1 MHNDDTL
8 ADGYA
13 LSPCLS
19 LEGLDP
25 DSRMDSGGF
34 SNSFDSSATAAYY
47 HGSHQHLADGATI
60 DGHLTFAERPSHGP
74 FDLSSNTNCDFS
86 GPGDSSA
93 TTVYD
98 HGQKSHFASGSQ
110 NFSSMVVQGHQLIT
124 PPSSEGFKT
133 ARKYT
138 CCFCDAPF
146 KRSVNVFVFFKR
158 HISQK
163 HSCSQHTFHCPDS
176 TCSSVF
182 LESHSLESHMM
193 SQHRRNI
200 EAAELSSAKRQEPH
214 PSACAV
220 CQAPTSDWESFFDCL
235 REHFFASTS
244 TVPLP
249 SVLSPRYEDADA
261 SHSEM
266 GPASQNKRKRI
277 NEEQLPTENLTL
289 KKSQVQ
295 HLTVPC
301 DTSPKPYID
310 AQQEGSPVSFE
321 YSSSASDS
329 KETDITQPDPIDDS
343 IDAGIIGDR
352 DLSHILDSSRYFS
365 ELDQLELATARALGM
380 ETGPISGLTALDDCI
395 DHLKSWKFALAHLQ
409 SQGFCGPSMS
419 ILVEEQGRDNVAEA
433 FPISLANVEQLL
445 GEFTH
450 FSVKGLGLVVKHWIQ
465 KMLNLNEAHFVELSI
480 IDSLTILC
488 SILSVGLLSFSGS
501 HVCPFDANLWSRQV
515 ENIPIGLAGYSFRPR
530 KLACLDEFIGG
541 PAWVLGKTTPN
552 SLPDGETV
560 RYPQQGTDDRSLQQN
575 SGIKVSLS
583 VQQFDELW
591 GPISL
596 VGGFADHGLAIRTE
610 RGFILPL
617 PQYQQSEP
625 PTSHNRTIECHWTA
639 EIPQHIFEGC
649 PRGDFSGVPVSL
661 QRRSKLLIGTAEIG
675 LSVNEKCRSSISSIQ
690 QQIAGRL
697 QYPGTCKAK
706 YVKDGLDLQFGGGQ
720 YVTGGLVRKYKRMP
734 KRTLRAMLLEDCKNP
749 NTKLVPLLGLRV
761 GLEVSACTGN
771 AQRVTLWD
779 ALRLSQTGVQASDNA
794 LYCEHK
800 IGDRNCISTCW
811 TRYHSSNEIDSF
823 EGQPTDG
830 KLLSGPQARRIIIN
844 SLLAL
849 EHTGLDSEGN
859 LQVAWPFSDIPA
871 HCPVL
876 PSTPK
881 EANNWLR
888 VVKETRETCSF
899 PIFSQ
904 RCLEFHDQSLIRSC
918 SAPYI
923 DGHAKPLQ
931 TILSTQILT
940 LATDG
945 PVIRLLEG
953 ARLLVGE
960 AHLTITK
967 KVQGQVAIIAT
978 VSMNPLSP
986 LRLRLRGVLPDA
998 PAHGYKEN
1006 IRPDISVGLSVPV
1019 YVH

>member
-1 MHNDDTL
+1 
-8 ADGYA
+8 
-13 LSPCLS
+13 
-19 LEGLDP
+19 
-25 DSRMDSGGF
+25 MDSGGF
-34 SNSFDSSATAAYY
+34 SNSFDSSATATYY
-47 HGSHQHLADGATI
+47 HGSHQHLADSATI

-74 FDLSSNTNCDFS
+74 FDLSSSTNCDFS

-133 ARKYT
+133 AQKYT

-146 KRSVNVFVFFKR
+146 KRSANVFVFFKR

-235 REHFFASTS
+235 REHFFASTN
-244 TVPLP
+244 TVSLS
-249 SVLSPRYEDADA
+249 SVLSPRNEDADA

-266 GPASQNKRKRI
+266 GPASQNKRKRT
-277 NEEQLPTENLTL
+277 NEEQLPTENLTP

-329 KETDITQPDPIDDS
+329 KETDITQPDLIDDS
-343 IDAGIIGDR
+343 IDAGITGDR
-352 DLSHILDSSRYFS
+352 DLDHILDSSRYFS
-365 ELDQLELATARALGM
+365 QLDQLELATAQALGM
-380 ETGPISGLTALDDCI
+380 ENGPTIALTSLEDCI
-395 DHLKSWKFALAHLQ
+395 EHLNKWKSAHAHLR
-409 SQGFCGPSMS
+409 SQGFCGYLTS
-419 ILVEEQGRDNVAEA
+419 IVVEQQDRDNVAA
-433 FPISLANVEQLL
+433 IFPVSSEWVEWLVWRSS
-445 GEFTH
+445 H
-450 FSVKGLGLVVKHWIQ
+450 FDNKDLDLMAKYRIQ
-465 KMLNLNEAHFVELSI
+465 KILNLNESHFTDLSI
-480 IDSLTILC
+480 TDSLKILC

-501 HVCPFDANLWSRQV
+501 HVCPFDANLWGRQV
-515 ENIPIGLAGYSFRPR
+515 EDIHIGLAGYAFRPR

-541 PAWVLGKTTPN
+541 PAWVLGKTSSSQKTPN
-552 SLPDGETV
+552 SLPGDGETV
-560 RYPQQGTDDRSLQQN
+560 QRPQQGTDDDSLKRDP
-575 SGIKVSLS
+575 GMKVSLS
-583 VQQFDELW
+583 VEQFDELW

-596 VGGFADHGLAIRTE
+596 VGGFTNYGLAIRTE
-610 RGFILPL
+610 RGFIVPL
-617 PQYQQSEP
+617 PHDQQSESP
-625 PTSHNRTIECHWTA
+625 HKRTIECHWA
-639 EIPQHIFEGC
+639 VDLPQYISEAC
-649 PRGDFSGVPVSL
+649 LLGDHSGVPVSSSL
-661 QRRSKLLIGTAEIG
+661 HRTSRLVIGTDTNAEIG
-675 LSVNEKCRSSISSIQ
+675 LSVNEKCKSSISSIQ
-690 QQIAGRL
+690 RQIAGRL

-706 YVKDGLDLQFGGGQ
+706 YVTDGLDIQFGGGQ
-720 YVTGGLVRKYKRMP
+720 YITGGLVRKFKRMP
-734 KRTLRAMLLEDCKNP
+734 ARTLRAMLLEHCRNP
-749 NTKLVPLLGLRV
+749 DTQLVPLLRIRV

-779 ALRLSQTGVQASDNA
+779 ALRLSQTGFQASENS
-794 LYCEHK
+794 LYCGHK
-800 IGDRNCISTCW
+800 IGDKNCISTCW
-811 TRYHSSNEIDSF
+811 TRCHSNNEIDF
-823 EGQPTDG
+823 LEGEPTNG
-830 KLLSGPQARRIIIN
+830 KLLSGLQARRIIVN

-849 EHTGLDSEGN
+849 EHTGVDSEGI

-876 PSTPK
+876 PSTSK
-881 EANNWLR
+881 EANNWFR

-904 RCLEFHDQSLIRSC
+904 RCLEFQDQTLVRSC
-918 SAPYI
+918 SAPCR
-923 DGHAKPLQ
+923 DGHIKPLQ
-931 TILSTQILT
+931 TIFSTQILIP
-940 LATDG
+940 ATDG
-945 PVIRLLEG
+945 PVLGLLEG
-953 ARLLVGE
+953 ARFLVGE

-986 LRLRLRGVLPDA
+986 LRLRLREILPDA
-998 PAHGYKEN
+998 PAHGYREN
-1006 IRPDISVGLSVPV
+1006 IWSDTSDDLSVPV

>member
-47 HGSHQHLADGATI
+47 HGSHQHLADVATRN
-60 DGHLTFAERPSHGP
+60 GHLTFAERPSHGP

-93 TTVYD
+93 
-98 HGQKSHFASGSQ
+98 
-110 NFSSMVVQGHQLIT
+110 MVVQGHQLIT

-133 ARKYT
+133 AQKYA

-146 KRSVNVFVFFKR
+146 KRSVNIFVLFKR

-182 LESHSLESHMM
+182 VESHSLESHMM

-244 TVPLP
+244 TVSLP
-249 SVLSPRYEDADA
+249 SVLSPRNEDADA

-266 GPASQNKRKRI
+266 GPASQNKRKRT
-277 NEEQLPTENLTL
+277 NEEQLPTENPTP

-301 DTSPKPYID
+301 DTSAKPYID

-329 KETDITQPDPIDDS
+329 KETDITQPDLIDDS
-343 IDAGIIGDR
+343 IDAGITGDR
-352 DLSHILDSSRYFS
+352 HLDHVLDSSRYFS
-365 ELDQLELATARALGM
+365 ELDQLELATAQALGM
-380 ETGPISGLTALDDCI
+380 ETGPIDVPTSLDACI
-395 DHLKSWKFALAHLQ
+395 EYLNKWKSALAHLR
-409 SQGFCGPSMS
+409 SQGFCGSS
-419 ILVEEQGRDNVAEA
+419 TNILVERNGRENVAEA
-433 FPISLANVEQLL
+433 FPVSLAKVERFL

-450 FSVKGLGLVVKHWIQ
+450 FGGEDSIPMVKHWIQ
-465 KMLNLNEAHFVELSI
+465 KMLNLNETQFAKLSI

-501 HVCPFDANLWSRQV
+501 HVCPFDANLWNRQV
-515 ENIPIGLAGYSFRPR
+515 ENIPIGLPGYSFRPR

-560 RYPQQGTDDRSLQQN
+560 RYSQQGIDDRYLQQN
-575 SGIKVSLS
+575 SGMKVSLS

-625 PTSHNRTIECHWTA
+625 PKSHNRTIECHWTA

-661 QRRSKLLIGTAEIG
+661 QRRSKLLIGTDTNAEIG
-675 LSVNEKCRSSISSIQ
+675 LSVNEECKSSISSIQ
-690 QQIAGRL
+690 RQIAGRL

-706 YVKDGLDLQFGGGQ
+706 YVKDGLDFQFGGGQ

-800 IGDRNCISTCW
+800 IGDRNCISACW

-830 KLLSGPQARRIIIN
+830 KPLSGPQARRIIIN

-899 PIFSQ
+899 LIFGQ
-904 RCLEFHDQSLIRSC
+904 RCLEFYDQSLIRSC

-923 DGHAKPLQ
+923 DGHARPLQ

-945 PVIRLLEG
+945 PVLGLLEG

-960 AHLTITK
+960 VHLTITK
-967 KVQGQVAIIAT
+967 KFQGQVAIIAT